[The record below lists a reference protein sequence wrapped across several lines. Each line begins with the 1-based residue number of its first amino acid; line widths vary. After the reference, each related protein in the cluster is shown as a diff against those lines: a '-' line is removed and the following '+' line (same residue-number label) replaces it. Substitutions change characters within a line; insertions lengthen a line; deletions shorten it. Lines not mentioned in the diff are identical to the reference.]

1 MKIAGSFPAAL
12 IAACL
17 FLISGCAGRG
27 AYVPIDKQKLRGS
40 GKIYFVPLGDFS
52 PAKVEGLV
60 AYYRDEYG
68 ISVGTLPAVPLN
80 PSVVNSERQQ
90 LVAEAVI
97 ELIKAANPDLVE
109 DPGAILI
116 GLTGEDMYISQY
128 SWRFTFSWRQEGRYA
143 VVSDARMSI
152 RSRGVSAET
161 VLIRLRKMVTKN
173 IGILYYRLPQSDDPR
188 SVLYKN
194 VGGIEE
200 LDYMGEE
207 F

>member
-1 MKIAGSFPAAL
+1 MKIAGSFPATF

-17 FLISGCAGRG
+17 FLIFGCACRG
-27 AYVPIDKQKLRGS
+27 AYVPIDKQKLKGS

-52 PAKVEGLV
+52 PAKVEVLV
-60 AYYRDEYG
+60 AYYRDKYG
-68 ISVGTLPAVPLN
+68 ISVETLPAVPLT
-80 PSVVNSERQQ
+80 PSALNSGRHQ

-97 ELIKAANPDLVE
+97 ELIKAANPDLVK

-128 SWRFTFSWRQEGRYA
+128 SWQFTFSWRQEGKYA

-152 RSRGVSAET
+152 DSRGVPAMSM
-161 VLIRLRKMVTKN
+161 LRKMVTKN